1 MTMREGFRRATGHEV
16 LNDPNPGR
24 SLSGALGGEGHLQA
38 VLLLPRLSCSIHYN
52 ACLQRVGGASFL
64 CWWVERFAARH
75 KGVALTVVCVTE
87 HQASEARRELSP
99 SSAQVTFVKAGT
111 TLRALASVAAVLPDS
126 DIAVLPLGFAFGPP
140 DLLARSYAHHM
151 RSANDCTLVSGL
163 PRGAVPEIYAAGL
176 LVRLCKLALP
186 GLPTNPAAAVD
197 LLLRASANAG
207 GEPVLPIRATRFD
220 AGGVYPIVPQ
230 ELPEQVDLAVP
241 GDVRIARRV
250 IKHDHKTDESLDELR
265 RWRQVSLAIRLA
277 MEKRV
282 NRLTP
287 RRLSA
292 ALRRS
297 STRRILFVS
306 RPSAFSG
313 SEQSLVQIASK
324 IDQKRFRPFCLVG
337 AEGLLARRLRR
348 AGVAVTLSG
357 TSGRDEIEEVLFLA
371 GLIKEI
377 NPHIL
382 HLNGPLGPVPI
393 PVRALWGVP
402 LVTHVHTADVRR
414 HATQLKWS
422 DALVVVSHFVR
433 REVLKLEIPNSR
445 VQTVYNGVDVELF
458 RENSSAKL
466 RVRRKLGIPDD
477 AKVVMM
483 TARFTP
489 MKRHD
494 LLLKAVR
501 MAKARLPELF
511 VLLNGEVFGESA
523 VYDSVQD
530 TIRGQLMEGWVRMI
544 PFVEDT
550 RDLYSVADLLVLCS
564 EREAMGICVVESMA
578 MGVPVIVTNSG
589 GLPELVRHG
598 KTGFIVPPGEVKPL
612 AEQIVGIFD
621 MHQTLTLITRAA
633 RLQVERRFDASRTAC
648 RVMDLYE
655 ELLQS

>member
-1 MTMREGFRRATGHEV
+1 MTRFEGSRHATGYEV
-16 LNDPNPGR
+16 LNDPNSARPPKGV
-24 SLSGALGGEGHLQA
+24 LGGQGHLQA
-38 VLLLPRLSCSIHYN
+38 VLLLPRLSSLIRYN
-52 ACLQRVGGASFL
+52 PYLQRVGSASFL
-64 CWWVERFAARH
+64 SWWVERFAARH
-75 KGVALTVVCVTE
+75 MGVALTVACVTE
-87 HQASEARRELSP
+87 HQACQARRELSP

-111 TLRALASVAAVLPDS
+111 TLRALASVAAAFSGS
-126 DIAVLPLGFAFGPP
+126 DIALLPLGFAFSPP
-140 DLLARSYAHHM
+140 DLLARAYAHHM
-151 RSANDCTLVSGL
+151 QSDNDCTLVSGL

-197 LLLRASANAG
+197 LLLRAAANAG
-207 GEPVLPIRATRFD
+207 GKPVMSIRAIRFD
-220 AGGVYPIVPQ
+220 AGGVYPIVPH
-230 ELPEQVDLAVP
+230 ELPEQVDLGVP

-250 IKHDHKTDESLDELR
+250 IKHHHKKDESLDELR
-265 RWRQVSLAIRLA
+265 RWRQGSSAIRLA

-292 ALRRS
+292 ELRRS
-297 STRRILFVS
+297 STRRILYVS
-306 RPSAFSG
+306 APSAFSG
-313 SEQSLVQIASK
+313 SEQSLVQMASK

-348 AGVAVTLSG
+348 AGVAVTLLG
-357 TSGRDEIEEVLFLA
+357 TSGRDEIEDVLFLA

-402 LVTHVHTADVRR
+402 LVTHVHTADFRR
-414 HATQLKWS
+414 YANQLRWS
-422 DALVVVSHFVR
+422 DALVVVSDFVR
-433 REVLKLEIPNSR
+433 REVMKLEIPNSR
-445 VQTVYNGVDVELF
+445 VHRVYNGVDVDLF

-466 RVRRKLGIPDD
+466 RARRQLGVPDD

-489 MKRHD
+489 MKRYD
-494 LLLKAVR
+494 LLLKAVCR
-501 MAKARLPELF
+501 AKARLPELF
-511 VLLNGEVFGESA
+511 VLLNGEAFGESA

-530 TIRGQLMEGWVRMI
+530 TIRGQVMEGWVRMI
-544 PFVEDT
+544 PFVEDI

-564 EREAMGICVVESMA
+564 EREAMGICVVEAMA

-612 AEQIVGIFD
+612 AEQIVGVFD
-621 MHQTLTLITRAA
+621 MHQNLNLIISAA
-633 RLQVERRFDASRTAC
+633 RLQVERRFDARQTAC
-648 RVMDLYE
+648 RVMNLYE